1 MKNRRPDRC
10 EDWQEVAS
18 EWNIQPG
25 SNYLNHGSFGPSP
38 RIVRETR
45 RRWIDELDA
54 QPMDFYV
61 RRLEPAMNEAR
72 DRAAHFLGTTRTNFV
87 FVENA
92 TYAMNVVAESFPL
105 QEGDEVLLN
114 NHEYG
119 AVERIWQR
127 RVAKFRAKVVSA
139 QMPERFESADQM
151 LAALLAA
158 TTAKTR
164 LVILSHITSPT
175 ALIWPIEQL
184 IPAFRERGIA
194 VCIDGPHAPAH
205 VPLHLD
211 SLDCDF
217 YVASCHKWLCAP
229 LGTGFVYAHPRQ
241 HAIMQPLVK
250 SWGRLLPAVP
260 ERWHE
265 EFTWQATRDPSGFL
279 SVPTA
284 IDFMES
290 IGLDDFRMRAFWL
303 ATYAEDR
310 LVELTGQSP
319 LGIRKDNWYG
329 TMAHVPLPAGD
340 WSQLQNQLWQ
350 KFQIETPIIHF
361 GNRWFIRVSCH
372 LYITTK
378 QIDYLITALHQLGV
392 RDRAMG

>member
-10 EDWQEVAS
+10 EDWQDLAS
-18 EWNIQPG
+18 EWNVRPG
-25 SNYLNHGSFGPSP
+25 TTYLNHGSFGLSP
-38 RIVRETR
+38 RIVREKR
-45 RRWIDELDA
+45 RNWIDELDA

-72 DRAAHFLGTTRTNFV
+72 DRAAQFLGTTRPNLV

-92 TYAMNVVAESFPL
+92 TYGMNVVAESIQLKP
-105 QEGDEVLLN
+105 GDEIVLN

-127 RVAKFRAKVVSA
+127 QAARFGAKVVPV
-139 QMPERFESADQM
+139 QMPERFESAEQM
-151 LAALLAA
+151 LAPLLAA

-164 LVILSHITSPT
+164 LVVLSHITSPT
-175 ALIWPIEQL
+175 ALIWPVEKL
-184 IPAFRERGIA
+184 IPAFRERGIP

-205 VPLHLD
+205 IPLHLD

-265 EFTWQATRDPSGFL
+265 EFTWQATRDTSGFL
-279 SVPTA
+279 SIPTA
-284 IDFMES
+284 IEFMES
-290 IGLDDFRMRAFWL
+290 IGLHEFRARAYWL

-310 LVELTGQSP
+310 LVELTGERP
-319 LGIRKDNWYG
+319 LGDRRDGWYG

-350 KFQIETPIIHF
+350 QFQIEIPIIHF
-361 GNRWFIRVSCH
+361 NNRWFIRVSCH
-372 LYITTK
+372 LYTTTK
-378 QIDYLITALHQLGV
+378 QIDYLLTALHKLGV
-392 RDRAMG
+392 TAHVVG